1 MEEVKGIPT
10 DEEIKEHFTT
20 QSFHYRDGRNYK
32 IKNNHIAGAK
42 WMRDVLSKEIES
54 RDAKIKEL
62 EKSLNHKVE
71 IGKDYKSRGGFD
83 AKVERWNPQFNM
95 YDVKY
100 SDGTIDIVNSK
111 GQAVLRDN
119 INPTDYD
126 LILTL

>member
-1 MEEVKGIPT
+1 
-10 DEEIKEHFTT
+10 
-20 QSFHYRDGRNYK
+20 
-32 IKNNHIAGAK
+32 
-42 WMRDVLSKEIES
+42 MRDVLSKEIES

-71 IGKDYKSRGGFD
+71 VGKDYKSRGGFD